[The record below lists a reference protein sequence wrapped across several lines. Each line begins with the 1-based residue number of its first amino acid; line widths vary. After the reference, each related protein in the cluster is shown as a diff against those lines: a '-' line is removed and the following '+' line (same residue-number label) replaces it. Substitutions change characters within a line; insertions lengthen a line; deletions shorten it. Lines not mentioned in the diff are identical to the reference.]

1 MHACGHDLHITVFLG
16 TAKMFAESKS
26 QWSGTVVLIGPPA
39 EESVRGAA
47 AMLRAGLFA
56 KFPKPDYILALHDTP
71 WAPASKVAYVD
82 GPILSASDSIDI
94 TVRGYGGHGAAP

>member
-1 MHACGHDLHITVFLG
+1 VA
-16 TAKMFAESKS
+16 
-26 QWSGTVVLIGPPA
+26 VLKNGNGSTPA

-71 WAPASKVAYVD
+71 WVPAGKVAYVD

-94 TVRGYGGHGAAP
+94 TVRGYGGRGAAPQATRDPVASEIVMML